1 VKVDREHKTLFYI
14 NNLISSEHVHMLCR
28 EHGISWR
35 KEVKSV
41 SKQDEKDRTRA
52 ELICDILADG
62 HEVPKGRLRHED
74 LVKIASKY
82 GIATKK
88 TVHKGVTECWV
99 GKPKGMLQIAY
110 ERGLLDLES

>member
-1 VKVDREHKTLFYI
+1 MQNLLDDLDDNIITIKIAQRIVKVDRECKTLFYI

-41 SKQDEKDRTRA
+41 SVSKQDEKDRTRA

-62 HEVPKGRLRHED
+62 HEVPKGRFRH
-74 LVKIASKY
+74 
-82 GIATKK
+82 
-88 TVHKGVTECWV
+88 
-99 GKPKGMLQIAY
+99 
-110 ERGLLDLES
+110 